1 MRPPEIADSTEAERR
16 KYISI
21 SYINLLHR
29 NETNGIINRGDFC

>member
-21 SYINLLHR
+21 CCIEMRRIVLLI
-29 NETNGIINRGDFC
+29 EGIFIKM